1 MALQQTV
8 GSVPPAVRSPG
19 ELAPLTIKRISW
31 GAVLAGVITT
41 LALQLVLSLL
51 GVAIGASTIDP
62 MQDGSPQASSLGTG
76 AGLWWVGTA
85 LVSVFAGGWV
95 AGRLA
100 GVPVRTDGLLHGFVA
115 WGLATLLLFYML
127 TTTVG
132 SLVGGAFNV
141 VGSVVS
147 GAARGGAEV
156 AQDRGGQPLGN
167 IEGQIRQM
175 LGSAGLNVDQ
185 ATRQLGDAARDENV
199 REVVRKIITAGP
211 QGLSPADRES
221 AITALTTHTGLS
233 RPAAEQQIAEWERSY
248 AQAAAQAREA
258 GEATAD
264 AVTQGAIWTF
274 IALTLGAV
282 AAAVGGMLGTP
293 RDLGIGRSTSV
304 PVHH

>member
-8 GSVPPAVRSPG
+8 GTVPPAVRSPG
-19 ELAPLTIKRISW
+19 EVAPLSVKRISW

-51 GVAIGASTIDP
+51 GVAVGASTIDP
-62 MQDGSPQASSLGTG
+62 VQEGTPQASTLGMG

-115 WGLATLLLFYML
+115 WGLATLLLFYVL
-127 TTTVG
+127 TTTLG

-141 VGSVVS
+141 VGSVVN

-156 AQDRGGQPLGN
+156 TQDRGAQPFAN

-175 LGSAGLNVDQ
+175 LGDAGIGVEQ
-185 ATRQLGDAARDENV
+185 TTRQLGDAARDDNV
-199 REVVRKIITAGP
+199 REVVRKIVTAGP

-221 AITALTTHTGLS
+221 AITALTTHAGMT
-233 RPAAEQQIAEWERSY
+233 RPAAEQQVADWERSY
-248 AQAAAQAREA
+248 ADAAARTREA

-274 IALTLGAV
+274 VALTLGAI
-282 AAAVGGMLGTP
+282 AAAIGGMLGTP
-293 RDLGIGRSTSV
+293 RDLGVVRSTTL
-304 PVHH
+304 PVHQ